1 MKKNNKTAF
10 GLLLSLSLIGCAGA
24 PKTTTTSDHE
34 TFVAKG
40 MATMKYDAFLARYPS
55 WENVN
60 SSLMHRYF
68 KAEARDFRRELVEA
82 QRLNP
87 EMCGHLQLAVS
98 LTPSGH
104 VVEAVVL
111 ESSVPSDEIHHRVT
125 PAGALNALSSSGTTQ
140 HPRVSLR
147 ITAGLRRTTRTAGG
161 GKRAPHLSSAPL
173 SAFGPLPSSP
183 KNCGPHSG
191 PQSFP
196 ALN

>member
-40 MATMKYDAFLARYPS
+40 MATMKYKKLVKALAKKYDAFLARYPS

-125 PAGALNALSSSGTTQ
+125 RLVRSMHFPRQEQPSIRVFRYELLLGCAELPGQLVAENA
-140 HPRVSLR
+140 H
-147 ITAGLRRTTRTAGG
+147 RT
-161 GKRAPHLSSAPL
+161 
-173 SAFGPLPSSP
+173 
-183 KNCGPHSG
+183 
-191 PQSFP
+191 
-196 ALN
+196 

>member
-1 MKKNNKTAF
+1 MQKNNKTAL

-24 PKTTTTSDHE
+24 PKTTTTADHE

-60 SSLMHRYF
+60 SSQMHRYF

-82 QRLNP
+82 QRLDP

-111 ESSVPSDEIHHRVT
+111 ESSVPSDDIHHRVT
-125 PAGALNALSSSGTTQ
+125 RLVRSIHFPRQEQPSIRVFRYELLLGCAELPGQLVAENA
-140 HPRVSLR
+140 
-147 ITAGLRRTTRTAGG
+147 RRT
-161 GKRAPHLSSAPL
+161 
-173 SAFGPLPSSP
+173 
-183 KNCGPHSG
+183 
-191 PQSFP
+191 
-196 ALN
+196 